1 MKVIYYVKY
10 HISEKSFRCEQRALE
25 MKQDINDYMNKKIK
39 ELGLFEGT
47 ESSEDIL
54 KHTCELIFEHSYD
67 MISLLDKESV
77 PIFVN
82 KAHERILGYDK
93 EALLGKPA
101 LELFHPEDIETA
113 KSEWLKALEK
123 KEKREKIQ
131 GRFKS
136 KDGNYIW
143 LETHLKTL
151 TNEDGDVSLV
161 LCISRDISD
170 KVEAERKLK
179 RNKEKV
185 ERLHD
190 VAHEL
195 DICRT
200 EDEVFDICM
209 DAAKKILNFDYI
221 STFKKVEDGF
231 EAKAVSYEI
240 KPKLKGEIYN
250 KNNYTWQTY
259 ITGKS
264 YLVNNIDK
272 RNSPK
277 AGLTE
282 YKSGLSIPIGEYGVF
297 QALSKEK
304 DRYDEDDLELAELL
318 VSHMNQ
324 TLKRLEYRSKLKES
338 EERYR
343 SIFENNG
350 SPTMILDEDTTI
362 SMVNEEVEKLTGFS
376 KDEIEGKMS
385 FKDFLVK
392 SEVEKVTRYHH
403 VRRHEKDS
411 VPSFYESKIVTKF
424 GDTRDLLI
432 TVEMMPNS
440 SKSIVSALDITNYKK
455 NLRAL
460 SESEEAFRVVF
471 DKSLVGMMKLDTE
484 LDIIGVNEKCCQ
496 LLGLPEEELLKQNFT
511 DLVNKESVV
520 NILKEV
526 KNGKSKNFELDLEN
540 YDGGAKLNITADPI
554 TSVEQET
561 KYILLQLM

>member
-1 MKVIYYVKY
+1 
-10 HISEKSFRCEQRALE
+10 

-403 VRRHEKDS
+403 VRRHEKGS